1 MLSTNSGKHFETRQN
16 RGPENVNSIR
26 LEHIISCGVK
36 GASGPCTCRVVGQHL
51 FLAGEN
57 AWIDPFGVTS
67 GRNPVGD
74 RGTKGAHSGRP
85 PLRVITRGRSSGHF
99 LRVVIRWRGALDL
112 RPEDAGTNGF
122 NQPVLKHG
130 PRSLTHMRVV
140 RWQTLDAQ

>member
-1 MLSTNSGKHFETRQN
+1 M
-16 RGPENVNSIR
+16 
-26 LEHIISCGVK
+26 EHIISCGVS
-36 GASGPCTCRVVGQHL
+36 GASAPLLCRVVGQHL

-57 AWIDPFGVTS
+57 AWLDPFGVTA

-74 RGTKGAHSGRP
+74 RGTKSAHSGRP
-85 PLRVITRGRSSGHF
+85 LLRCLVVGRSCGYF
-99 LRVVIRWRGALDL
+99 LPTGFRWEGALDL
-112 RPEDAGTNGF
+112 RSKDAGTNGF